1 MLAMTDRRQITT
13 HLPCAEE
20 AFASGV
26 EEKAGTL
33 QEAFQGSGY
42 SVFAGNVVICH
53 IFTRLLRHAHRPMPG
68 DRPED
73 AEFGPFWKRHRELD
87 NMLSNAFMFMP
98 ERFRLPMN
106 LREPTAVQANLNL
119 HGAVICLHMAAR
131 EKADKFKLGGLRQA
145 SRDRALT
152 AAQEIIDI
160 MKATNM
166 ARFGFKGPLMALSLY
181 FAASVYTAQA
191 KDNPDEFDKTNLELI
206 IEFMNSL
213 GHQHIITRSYLR
225 QLLLDIQ
232 RNNIPVSTGKL
243 ADFGSSNVSHGHGV
257 PLVARVSTS
266 RHTKVQPPLPGRLPL
281 GAPQGTIQHPDPV
294 PFVVCSNFV
303 GASAASDETD
313 GPASKRM
320 RTSAGAGS
328 DGSAAKG
335 VGVSTYFLPA
345 VWSAQRRGQT
355 FVDPAPDVF
364 EYTGDGWSYSTKFMT
379 TTTATATTTT
389 LPHRTGSPAIIT
401 GRGMAIAP
409 PPDFTGFSMSG
420 SAPTPYQQMTA
431 TGPPTS
437 LGGLT
442 GFGMDISPTTNNP
455 NPSNPGAP
463 SVNNPQD
470 LPELDLFDNLNEWD
484 VADPDSFYAM
494 LVDASVSDFANTSQE
509 GLDAWAQLNNAAGG
523 SSSAGGAGRG
533 GTGGTGAWDTG
544 GGGGHA
550 GS

>member
-1 MLAMTDRRQITT
+1 MTDRQQITT
-13 HLPCAEE
+13 HLPCPEE
-20 AFASGV
+20 AFITGV
-26 EEKAGTL
+26 EEKAATL
-33 QEAFQGSGY
+33 QEAFRGAGY

-53 IFTRLLRHAHRPMPG
+53 IFTRLLSHAHRPMPG

-73 AEFGPFWKRHRELD
+73 PEFGPFWKRHRELD

-106 LREPTAVQANLNL
+106 MREPTAVQANLNL

-131 EKADKFKLGGLRQA
+131 EKADKFKLGGLGQA
-145 SRDRALT
+145 SRARALT

-166 ARFGFKGPLMALSLY
+166 AKFGFKGPLMALSLY

-191 KDNPDEFDKTNLELI
+191 KDSPDEFNKTNLELI

-232 RNNIPVSTGKL
+232 RNNIHVSLGSL
-243 ADFGSSNVSHGHGV
+243 ADFGSSKVSHGHGV

-281 GAPQGTIQHPDPV
+281 GAPQGTIQRPDPV

-303 GASAASDETD
+303 GASAVSAPDETD

-320 RTSAGAGS
+320 RTSAGTGS
-328 DGSAAKG
+328 DGSVAKG

-345 VWSAQRRGQT
+345 VWSTERRGQT
-355 FVDPAPDVF
+355 YMDPAPDVF

-379 TTTATATTTT
+379 TT
-389 LPHRTGSPAIIT
+389 LPHRTGSPANIAS
-401 GRGMAIAP
+401 RGLAP

-420 SAPTPYQQMTA
+420 SAPAPYSQMTA
-431 TGPPTS
+431 TGPQTALGS
-437 LGGLT
+437 LA
-442 GFGMDISPTTNNP
+442 GFGLDISPTTNP
-455 NPSNPGAP
+455 NPTNPGAP
-463 SVNNPQD
+463 PGTNNPQD
-470 LPELDLFDNLNEWD
+470 LPDLDLFENLNEWD
-484 VADPDSFYAM
+484 VTDPDSFYAM

-509 GLDAWAQLNNAAGG
+509 GMSDPWGQLNSAAGG

-533 GTGGTGAWDTG
+533 GTGGTGQWDTG
-544 GGGGHA
+544 GGGGRA

>member
-1 MLAMTDRRQITT
+1 MADRQQITT
-13 HLPCAEE
+13 HLPCPEE
-20 AFASGV
+20 AFANGV
-26 EEKAGTL
+26 EEKTATL
-33 QEAFQGSGY
+33 REAFLGSGY

-53 IFTRLLRHAHRPMPG
+53 IFTRLLSHAHRPMPG
-68 DRPED
+68 DRPD
-73 AEFGPFWKRHRELD
+73 DPEFGPFWKRHRELD

-119 HGAVICLHMAAR
+119 HGAVICLHMAGR
-131 EKADKFKLGGLRQA
+131 EKADKFKLGGLGQA
-145 SRDRALT
+145 SRARALT

-166 ARFGFKGPLMALSLY
+166 ANFGFKGPLMALSLY

-191 KDNPDEFDKTNLELI
+191 KDSPDEFNKANLELI
-206 IEFMNSL
+206 IGFMNSL

-232 RNNIPVSTGKL
+232 RNNINVSLGSL
-243 ADFGSSNVSHGHGV
+243 ADFGSSTVSHGHGV

-266 RHTKVQPPLPGRLPL
+266 RHTKMQSPLPGRLPL
-281 GAPQGTIQHPDPV
+281 GAPQGTIQRPDPI
-294 PFVVCSNFV
+294 PFTVCSNFV
-303 GASAASDETD
+303 GGSPALDETD

-320 RTSAGAGS
+320 RTSARAFG

-335 VGVSTYFLPA
+335 VGNSTYYVPA

-379 TTTATATTTT
+379 TT
-389 LPHRTGSPAIIT
+389 LPHRTGSPAIT
-401 GRGMAIAP
+401 TSRGMPMAP
-409 PPDFTGFSMSG
+409 PPDFTGFVMSG
-420 SAPTPYQQMTA
+420 SAPTQFQQMPP
-431 TGPPTS
+431 TGPPTG
-437 LGGLT
+437 LGGLA
-442 GFGMDISPTTNNP
+442 GFGLNISPTTTTTTNT
-455 NPSNPGAP
+455 GAP
-463 SVNNPQD
+463 SANHPQN
-470 LPELDLFDNLNEWD
+470 LPDLDLFESLNEWD
-484 VADPDSFYAM
+484 VTDPESFYAM

-509 GLDAWAQLNNAAGG
+509 GLDPWAQLNSAAGG

-544 GGGGHA
+544 GGGAGA